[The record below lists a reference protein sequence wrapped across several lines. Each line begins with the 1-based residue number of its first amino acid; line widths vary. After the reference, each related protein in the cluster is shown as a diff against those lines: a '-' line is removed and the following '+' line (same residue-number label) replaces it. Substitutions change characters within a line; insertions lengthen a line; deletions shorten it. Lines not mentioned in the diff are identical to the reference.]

1 MNPWSRWR
9 QVIGAAAFWRSDAE
23 AGALP
28 AWRLTLAM
36 ALAGCV
42 ALLLIMVSELGYREA
57 QSQLQRL
64 VTMGQIRLSL
74 TQVARRVTD
83 AESGQ
88 RGYLLTNR
96 ADYLEPYR
104 NASRDTREGLA
115 RLRQLYAELGA
126 PVEEEHRQRLDELVQ
141 AKLSELAEVM
151 SLHDQGRVDAAQAL
165 LATGIGRDQMQLI
178 RQEVDALLDLQNRH
192 ISRGLS
198 QVFNTLQLN
207 RLAVT
212 ALTLLIL
219 LALALYLRQARALN
233 AERVAKQRLIQIER
247 DRLEDEVRKRTRE
260 LTELARHLET
270 AREDERA
277 RLARDLHDE
286 LGALLT
292 TAKLDVARLRP
303 SLLRSHPELDERIKH
318 LNEMLNSG
326 IALKRRIIEDL
337 RPSTLDNLGLLPALQ
352 TLCEEFSERV
362 GVPVHT
368 ALQAQDLSR
377 SAQLTVFRMVQES
390 LTNIAKYAQAEQ
402 VQVALD
408 SPQPGWAR
416 ICVQDDGQG
425 FDPSQLPLARHGLLG
440 MRYRIE
446 AEGGELL
453 ITASPGHGSTLQ
465 ARLPLQSAAA

>member
-9 QVIGAAAFWRSDAE
+9 QVIGPAAFWRSDAE
-23 AGALP
+23 AGALS

-96 ADYLEPYR
+96 TDYLEPYR
-104 NASRDTREGLA
+104 NASHDTREGLA
-115 RLRQLYAELGA
+115 RLQQLYAELGA
-126 PVEEEHRQRLDELVQ
+126 PAEEQHRQRLDELVQ

-178 RQEVDALLDLQNRH
+178 RQEVDALLDLQNRQ

-198 QVFNTLQLN
+198 QVFDTLMLN

-233 AERVAKQRLIQIER
+233 AERAAKQRLIQIER

-303 SLLRSHPELDERIKH
+303 SLLRSHPELDERIGH

-390 LTNIAKYAQAEQ
+390 LTNIAKYAQARQ
-402 VQVALD
+402 VQVTLD
-408 SPQPGWAR
+408 SPEPGCACIR
-416 ICVQDDGQG
+416 VQDDGQG
-425 FDPSQLPLARHGLLG
+425 FDPAQLPLARHGLLG

-453 ITASPGHGSTLQ
+453 ITASPGQGSTLQ
-465 ARLPLQSAAA
+465 ARLPLQSATV